1 MADHTTKRAA
11 PDRARINV
19 HQDYE
24 VRDWAKSLG
33 IDEHTLRN
41 AVSAVGDDALQVREY
56 LRRKPQRKG
65 PRRAGYLRQDHQ
77 RKRSSG

>member
-1 MADHTTKRAA
+1 MADNTTKPAA

-41 AVSAVGDDALQVREY
+41 AVGAVGDDALQVREY
-56 LRRKPQRKG
+56 LRRKPQHKG
-65 PRRAGYLRQDHQ
+65 PHRTGYLRQGHQ
-77 RKRSSG
+77 RKRGNA

>member
-1 MADHTTKRAA
+1 MADDTTRRAA

-41 AVSAVGDDALQVREY
+41 AVSAVGDDALQVSEY
-56 LRRKPQRKG
+56 LRRKAQR
-65 PRRAGYLRQDHQ
+65 
-77 RKRSSG
+77 